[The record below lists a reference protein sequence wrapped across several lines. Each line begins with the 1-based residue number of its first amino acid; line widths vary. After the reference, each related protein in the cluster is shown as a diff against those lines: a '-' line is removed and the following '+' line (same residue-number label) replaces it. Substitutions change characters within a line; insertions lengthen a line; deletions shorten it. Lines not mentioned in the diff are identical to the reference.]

1 MIFYNSIYIYSLTNT
16 ITEDTHACVL
26 HTIQTRAMLT
36 CDTQELFSP
45 FIFTS
50 LRATHRVGG
59 HGARTHTHTHEWRA
73 KIGRQPRGEVY
84 SNYSAS
90 TVGLVTGDVGSRIN
104 ARHFNH

>member
-1 MIFYNSIYIYSLTNT
+1 MHAFYIPSKL
-16 ITEDTHACVL
+16 AL
-26 HTIQTRAMLT
+26 

>member
-1 MIFYNSIYIYSLTNT
+1 MRSTYHPNSRYATHKSYSLRLYSPVCAPH
-16 ITEDTHACVL
+16 TEWVATV
-26 HTIQTRAMLT
+26 RA
-36 CDTQELFSP
+36 
-45 FIFTS
+45 
-50 LRATHRVGG
+50 
-59 HGARTHTHTHEWRA
+59 HTHTHEWRA